1 MTHETGKRLQ
11 LLVIGS
17 AEDHCTEEARR
28 LAYRVGA
35 EAAKRGAT
43 VVTGGLG
50 GVMEAACKGAKD
62 NHGTTV
68 GIIPQDDPHHAN
80 RFCDVVIATGLGSAR
95 DFVTAHSADAVVI
108 VGGGAGALIEACA
121 AYLKAKPVVAVQGS
135 GGTADQIG
143 GTFLDERKSVR
154 IQSESDPSKAVET
167 ALELAARKLDR

>member
-1 MTHETGKRLQ
+1 
-11 LLVIGS
+11 VIGS

-62 NHGTTV
+62 NHGITV
-68 GIIPQDDPHHAN
+68 GIIPQDDLHDAN
-80 RFCDVVIATGLGSAR
+80 RFCDVVIATGLGWAR

-143 GTFLDERKSVR
+143 GIFLDERKSVR

-167 ALELAARKLDR
+167 ALELATRKPDR

>member
-1 MTHETGKRLQ
+1 LTYETGKRLQ

-17 AEDHCTEEARR
+17 AEDHCTEEAGR

-35 EAAKRGAT
+35 EAAKRGAI

-62 NHGTTV
+62 NHGITV
-68 GIIPQDDPHHAN
+68 GIIPQDDVHYAN
-80 RFCDVVIATGLGSAR
+80 RFCDVVIATGLGWAR

-121 AYLKAKPVVAVQGS
+121 AYLKAKPVVAVRGS
-135 GGTADQIG
+135 GGTADQIA

-154 IQSESDPSKAVET
+154 VQLESDPSRAVET
-167 ALELAARKLDR
+167 ALELATRKLDR